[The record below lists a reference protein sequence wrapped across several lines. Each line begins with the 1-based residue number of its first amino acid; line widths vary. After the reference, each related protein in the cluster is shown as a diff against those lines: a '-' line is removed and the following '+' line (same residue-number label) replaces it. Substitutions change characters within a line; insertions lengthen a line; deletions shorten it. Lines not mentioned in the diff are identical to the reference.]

1 MPRSAWAVL
10 LAAVGTPLPIAAQTN
25 PAPATAPTTAQGDVS
40 VTIYNNNLALV
51 QDVRQIAFGAGRVRT
66 EFPDVSAQIQ
76 PQTVAFAADGTSI
89 LEQNFDYS
97 LLSPDS
103 LMRAAVGQTIT
114 IVRTNPATGVET
126 RERATVL
133 AVNGGVVLRIGE
145 RIEVLRDD
153 GLPVRAIFDSIPAGL
168 RARPTLSITVDSARA
183 GARQASLRYL
193 TSGLAWS
200 ADYVALFD
208 ERAGRID
215 VQGWVTLTN
224 NSGTTYHNANTV
236 LVAGSPGERTNRG
249 YAQPAPGRGVLA
261 APGTETSTR
270 ERLGDFYLYPIAGR
284 TTIAASQTKQV
295 SFLDAQGAPAQRIYR
310 YFEDG
315 FNSDEEA
322 QSVESAIAFS
332 AASQGGLGDALPA
345 GTVRFYQRDRN
356 GAPQFIGERAIG
368 HTTRGSRLT
377 LVTGE
382 AYDVKVLTTR
392 VSREQLTA
400 EQWRSASRSTIT
412 APGEVTRV
420 ISTEVLERRPY
431 WRTTMR
437 YTLTNARPEAVTV
450 DLTQTGLDWWYGATR
465 IVSEPIEGVT
475 DRQGERRWSIPVPA
489 NGEREFVV
497 VYETRY

>member
-1 MPRSAWAVL
+1 MRHPALALLL
-10 LAAVGTPLPIAAQTN
+10 LATPLPLAAQTD
-25 PAPATAPTTAQGDVS
+25 PTPATPAATAQGDVA

-51 QDVRQIAFGAGRVRT
+51 QDVRQINFGAGRVRT

-103 LMRAAVGQTIT
+103 LMRAAVGQAIT
-114 IVRTNPATGVET
+114 LIRTNPATGVET

-153 GLPVRAIFDSIPAGL
+153 GLPVRAIFDAIPAGL

-183 GARQASLRYL
+183 GTRQASLRYL

-236 LVAGSPGERTNRG
+236 LVAGSPGERSDDRG
-249 YAQPAPGRGVLA
+249 YAQPGRGRGVLA
-261 APGTETSTR
+261 QPGTETSDR
-270 ERLGDFYLYPIAGR
+270 ERLGDFYLYPIDGR

-295 SFLDAQGAPAQRIYR
+295 SFLDAQGTPAQRIYR
-310 YFEDG
+310 YFEQG

-332 AASQGGLGDALPA
+332 AASQGGLGAALPA

-368 HTTRGSRLT
+368 HTTMGSRLA

-382 AYDVKVLTTR
+382 AYDVKVQTTR
-392 VSREQLTA
+392 VSREELTA
-400 EQWRSASRSTIT
+400 EQWRNVSRTTIT
-412 APGEVTRV
+412 APGEPTRT
-420 ISTEVLERRPY
+420 IATEVLERRPY

-450 DLTQTGLDWWYGATR
+450 ELTQNGLDWWYGATR
-465 IVSEPIEGVT
+465 IVSEPIPGATE
-475 DRQGERRWSIPVPA
+475 RQGMRRWSVPVPA